1 MVQPVNYMAAMPQI
15 DLSQSFAGLGNALG
29 QYGEYQKQQKAE
41 QAAADLKMQYAD
53 DVKAYF
59 AKPSASGLSML
70 TAKYPGQ
77 REAFKDIGDRMSAEQ
92 KAVELPVM
100 AQAFHAITTGK
111 PDAAKL
117 LVDQQIEG
125 MQNSGMDATKL
136 KMIRSQLD
144 SDPTQV
150 AGLIGLVGYSI
161 DPETWGK
168 MTGEKRA
175 QDLQPSLV
183 RKGVAEAGSAESD
196 ATIKAAKAKFAESE
210 AALDLEKKGWDIK
223 KLQSD
228 IQIGKQ
234 NANIAAM
241 EAARKRAM
249 DPLERQLLEVKIE
262 EARASRDEKVRGKV
276 AEATTA
282 INAVNSTAG
291 VFNDILSD
299 EDTLRAAVGTS
310 AWRGSIPGTKTRS
323 MAGKIEQ
330 LQNMMTA
337 ENLGLLKGAMS
348 DNDIKFLRN
357 ISTNLDR
364 YQDEDS
370 FLSEMKR
377 VGTNLAKAQAQ
388 IAKKYGAPVESFE
401 QPSTQKPAQAAQTAV
416 NPQTGERLI
425 LRNGKWEPM

>member
-41 QAAADLKMQYAD
+41 QAAAELKAQYAN
-53 DVKAYF
+53 DVQAYF

-150 AGLIGLVGYSI
+150 AGLIGLVGSSI
-161 DPETWGK
+161 DPDGWGK
-168 MTGEKRA
+168 MMGEKRA
-175 QDLQPSLV
+175 QELQPDLV
-183 RKGVAEAGSAESD
+183 RKGAAEAGSAEV
-196 ATIKAAKAKFAESE
+196 KEKFAESE
-210 AALDLEKKGWDIK
+210 AVLDLEKKGWDIK

-323 MAGKIEQ
+323 MAGKLEQ

-401 QPSTQKPAQAAQTAV
+401 QPSTQKPAQSAQTAV